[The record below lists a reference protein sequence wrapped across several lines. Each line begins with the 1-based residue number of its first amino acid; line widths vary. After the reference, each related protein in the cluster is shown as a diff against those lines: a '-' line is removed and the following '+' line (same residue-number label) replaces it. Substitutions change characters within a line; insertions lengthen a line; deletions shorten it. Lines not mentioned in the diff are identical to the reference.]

1 MTPLDHRD
9 RMAQSPLARFSL
21 DRAVGDLRRGLPV
34 LLVDGARAAWML
46 AAETATDGL
55 IDHLRAMGSAQ
66 APKLALPAE
75 RAAALGLAWRSAEPT
90 LYDILPSADLAAVRA
105 LIDPLVV
112 RESHAIARC
121 LGEEP
126 SDDAGGWARAAIA
139 AVKRTDLLPAAILL
153 IVKEGVDPVG
163 LAAQQNC
170 LWVTVE
176 AFRRA
181 AAPGP
186 VAVTRVSEA
195 RTPLMGAENTRIIAF
210 RPEDGGPDHLALVI
224 GSPDLKQPVL
234 TRLHSACV
242 TGDFL
247 GSLRCDCGD
256 QLRGAVQL
264 IAESGGGVLLYL
276 AEEGRGI
283 GIANK
288 LRAYRLQDIGFDTLD
303 ANRQIGFRDDERRF
317 GAAVAILRQ
326 LGVESVRLLTNN
338 PEKLA
343 VLEAHGVAIAER
355 VPHAFPSN
363 PHNAAYLHTKAVRAG
378 HKFS

>member
-1 MTPLDHRD
+1 MTPQDQRD
-9 RMAQSPLARFSL
+9 FLALSPLARFSL

-34 LLVDGARAAWML
+34 LLVDGKSAAWML

-55 IDHLRAMGSAQ
+55 IDHLKSKGAS

-75 RAAALGLAWRSAEPT
+75 RAAALGLDWRSAEPM
-90 LYDILPSADLAAVRA
+90 LYDILPSADLAAIRA
-105 LIDPLVV
+105 LIDPLIV
-112 RESHAIARC
+112 RESAAVERC
-121 LGEEP
+121 LAPRPAADGE
-126 SDDAGGWARAAIA
+126 AWAQAAIA

-153 IVKEGVDPVG
+153 TVAAGSDPIR
-163 LAAQQNC
+163 LAAEQNC
-170 LWVTVE
+170 LWVGVD
-176 AFRRA
+176 AIRRA

-186 VAVTRVSEA
+186 IAVTRVSEA

-224 GSPDLKQPVL
+224 GAPDLKQPVL

-242 TGDFL
+242 TGDLL

-256 QLRGAVQL
+256 QLRGAVAS
-264 IAESGGGVLLYL
+264 IAEAGGGVLLYL

-326 LGVESVRLLTNN
+326 LGVERVRLLTNN

-343 VLEAHGVAIAER
+343 VLEAHGVVVVER
-355 VPHAFPSN
+355 VPHAFPAN
-363 PHNAAYLHTKAVRAG
+363 PHNAAYLHTKAARAG

>member
-1 MTPLDHRD
+1 MTPLDQRD
-9 RMAQSPLARFSL
+9 HSALSPLARFSL
-21 DRAVGDLRRGLPV
+21 DRAVGDLRRGMPV
-34 LLVDGARAAWML
+34 LLVDGARSVWTL
-46 AAETATDGL
+46 AAETATDGM
-55 IDHLRAMGSAQ
+55 IDHLRGQGAG
-66 APKLALPAE
+66 APLLALPAE
-75 RAAALGLAWRSAEPT
+75 RAAALGLDWRSAEPM
-90 LYDILPSADLAAVRA
+90 LYDILATADLASVRA
-105 LIDPLVV
+105 LVDPLVV
-112 RESHAIARC
+112 RESDAIGRC
-121 LGEEP
+121 LAP
-126 SDDAGGWARAAIA
+126 SPKADKEGWAQAAIA
-139 AVKRTDLLPAAILL
+139 TVKRTDLLPAAILL
-153 IVKEGVDPVG
+153 PVSEGIDPTR
-163 LAAQQNC
+163 LAADQNC
-170 LWVTVE
+170 LWINVE
-176 AFRRA
+176 SIRKAT
-181 AAPGP
+181 APGP
-186 VAVTRVSEA
+186 IAVTRVSEA

-224 GSPDLKQPVL
+224 GNPDLKQPVL

-256 QLRGAVQL
+256 QLRGAVTS
-264 IAESGGGVLLYL
+264 IAEAGGGVLLYL

-326 LGVESVRLLTNN
+326 LGVERVRLLTNN

-343 VLEAHGVAIAER
+343 VLEAHGVAVVER
-355 VPHAFPSN
+355 VPHSFPAN

-378 HKFS
+378 HRFS